1 MSEGKT
7 GTALDEEIG
16 ALVGLAGTSLQRY
29 RSGAIPNDPEI
40 TRVFAE
46 VCVTRGLMGRLWL
59 EQFLQT
65 ARFPPYEGKAMIA
78 RLFPEA
84 PAATRPAAA
93 RPNIPPPTYARF
105 IMRRAAYD
113 AALAGLASAM
123 PLTVIVSMGGM
134 GKSTLAQ
141 VIARDCLEGRATPTF
156 RAAVWVSDRGQP
168 GSTSLSTF
176 FDEVARVLDYPGI
189 AAMAFAEKRRAIEDL
204 LGQQPILL
212 VFDNAETMRDSALLE
227 WLASLP
233 TPRKALVTSRN
244 VPQLNSPLCLVEL
257 EPMDAREAQAMIA
270 ERIAQ
275 SPLRHMA
282 GVAAQLAP
290 LAEAACG
297 NPKAIALAIGL
308 VQRRSL
314 DEVLADL
321 CAGQQRELFDDLFA
335 RAWDLLDAAAAGVA
349 LSDDAAFEL
358 GHARGLLAH
367 TRGDLAEAEA
377 YWRALLPFAATFDAQ
392 KHVINRRWLATSL
405 LDQGHVAEATALYR
419 ESLAD
424 ARRANDTRSVTGNT
438 LKLAAIDLAQG
449 DLGAAELA
457 LAECQQA
464 VTRYADRRRLAE
476 WALLSAQLR
485 LAQGDP
491 STAARLLEQAVDLF
505 TRMGCRN
512 RPRRRLLG

>member
-123 PLTVIVSMGGM
+123 PLTVVVSMGGM

-233 TPRKALVTSRN
+233 TPSKALVTSRN
-244 VPQLNSPLCLVEL
+244 VPQLNSPLCLFEL

-321 CAGQQRELFDDLFA
+321 RAGQQRELFDDLFA
-335 RAWDLLDAAAAGVA
+335 WAWDLLDAAAQRVLVA
-349 LSDDAAFEL
+349 VTLFPASVDADALGYSADLPAAAAQRTLAQLADLSLIDVERADD
-358 GHARGLLAH
+358 LLAAPRYNAH
-367 TRGDLAEAEA
+367 PLCGPSPARVWPSAPPRRPLSASTGWPGRPSLPGRSAFAGATSAASICSTPITQRCRPPWSGPPPTARIGRRWPWPRG
-377 YWRALLPFAATFDAQ
+377 ALL
-392 KHVINRRWLATSL
+392 L
-405 LDQGHVAEATALYR
+405 
-419 ESLAD
+419 
-424 ARRANDTRSVTGNT
+424 
-438 LKLAAIDLAQG
+438 
-449 DLGAAELA
+449 
-457 LAECQQA
+457 
-464 VTRYADRRRLAE
+464 
-476 WALLSAQLR
+476 
-485 LAQGDP
+485 
-491 STAARLLEQAVDLF
+491 
-505 TRMGCRN
+505 
-512 RPRRRLLG
+512 